1 MTWPVQLTLLEI
13 NVSWTVFFDSV
24 IMQCSF
30 HSQYFPIDQTAIFI
44 LIAIYNL
51 FFNSHFWQFF
61 LKQEIIAFTV
71 MLLFSN
77 TKLNHA
83 VSPNLWLRRNN
94 GTFTVLRC
102 TVGIRCF
109 TVSVY
114 FLLQINFFKS
124 TFDFYFFDLFGL
136 SLFLWKILIP
146 IFSLNLCYSKSQFF
160 SKYVRTFQTWI

>member
-1 MTWPVQLTLLEI
+1 MSVE
-13 NVSWTVFFDSV
+13 TVFFR
-24 IMQCSF
+24 ICNNAQCSF

-51 FFNSHFWQFF
+51 FFKLTF
-61 LKQEIIAFTV
+61 LAIFSQTRNYSIYCDAV
-71 MLLFSN
+71 LFEYKIEPCRFP
-77 TKLNHA
+77 KLMA
-83 VSPNLWLRRNN
+83 KKTN

-124 TFDFYFFDLFGL
+124 TFDLFFDLFGL
-136 SLFLWKILIP
+136 SLFYEN
-146 IFSLNLCYSKSQFF
+146 FETNF
-160 SKYVRTFQTWI
+160 

>member
-1 MTWPVQLTLLEI
+1 MSVEQY
-13 NVSWTVFFDSV
+13 FFDSV

-51 FFNSHFWQFF
+51 FINSHFWQFF

-71 MLLFSN
+71 MLIFFEY
-77 TKLNHA
+77 KIEPCRFPH
-83 VSPNLWLRRNN
+83 LWLRRNN
-94 GTFTVLRC
+94 GTFTVLHC

-124 TFDFYFFDLFGL
+124 TFDLFFDLFGL
-136 SLFLWKILIP
+136 SLFNEN
-146 IFSLNLCYSKSQFF
+146 FDTNF
-160 SKYVRTFQTWI
+160 

>member
-1 MTWPVQLTLLEI
+1 MSVE
-13 NVSWTVFFDSV
+13 TVFFRFFNNA
-24 IMQCSF
+24 QCSL

-71 MLLFSN
+71 MLLFFEY
-77 TKLNHA
+77 KIEPCRF
-83 VSPNLWLRRNN
+83 PNLWLRRNN

-124 TFDFYFFDLFGL
+124 TFDLFFWL
-136 SLFLWKILIP
+136 SWPFAILWKFWYQFLVLPYVTVNLNSFRKMFAFSDMDLI
-146 IFSLNLCYSKSQFF
+146 
-160 SKYVRTFQTWI
+160 

>member
-1 MTWPVQLTLLEI
+1 MSVE
-13 NVSWTVFFDSV
+13 TVFFWFCNNV
-24 IMQCSF
+24 QCSF

-51 FFNSHFWQFF
+51 FFKKTHIFGN
-61 LKQEIIAFTV
+61 
-71 MLLFSN
+71 FSQTRN
-77 TKLNHA
+77 YSIYCDA
-83 VSPNLWLRRNN
+83 VIFDHKIEPCRFPHLWLRRNN

-124 TFDFYFFDLFGL
+124 TFDFYLFDLFGL
-136 SLFLWKILIP
+136 SLFYEN
-146 IFSLNLCYSKSQFF
+146 FESNFSKS
-160 SKYVRTFQTWI
+160 